1 MKTVYVAS
9 LNEYTGKSTICLS
22 LAFRYKTQGLNVGYM
37 KPLGTAPAMVHGV
50 ETDEDAAM
58 IWQALDLEDAFESA
72 VPVLLTS
79 QVANLP
85 LRGPV
90 QSLQTKVEAAFKRLS
105 RGKDIMILEGAADF
119 AQGLSLGLSAGEVA
133 ALTNAKVVLV
143 TSYRDTL
150 PLDGILLARA
160 QMHDLLIGVI
170 LNNVPREM
178 IDTVRAELTPFLERE
193 KLSLYGV
200 LHRDP
205 ILGAISVR
213 ELCETLNGDI
223 LCAYDRMDEL
233 VETYMIGAMTAD
245 TALRYFQRKPNKAV
259 ITGGDRADIQ
269 LAALQTNTRCL
280 ILTGNLP
287 PTAAVLTRAVEAQVP
302 IVVVREDTMTTV
314 NLVERAFGRHRIASP
329 THIQHLTQ
337 MARQEIDSQQILDA
351 LPKEVL

>member
-133 ALTNAKVVLV
+133 ALTNARVVLV

-160 QMHDLLIGVI
+160 QLRDLLIGVVV
-170 LNNVPREM
+170 NSVPR
-178 IDTVRAELTPFLERE
+178 
-193 KLSLYGV
+193 
-200 LHRDP
+200 
-205 ILGAISVR
+205 
-213 ELCETLNGDI
+213 
-223 LCAYDRMDEL
+223 
-233 VETYMIGAMTAD
+233 
-245 TALRYFQRKPNKAV
+245 
-259 ITGGDRADIQ
+259 
-269 LAALQTNTRCL
+269 
-280 ILTGNLP
+280 
-287 PTAAVLTRAVEAQVP
+287 
-302 IVVVREDTMTTV
+302 
-314 NLVERAFGRHRIASP
+314 
-329 THIQHLTQ
+329 
-337 MARQEIDSQQILDA
+337 
-351 LPKEVL
+351 